1 MRQEDSYESTEDKAA
16 PTLGQY
22 LRHLRTTRNL
32 FLTDVASQ
40 TQHLSQ
46 VQRITPDWLSR
57 AERDLYDHPSSEKL
71 RTLARIYGIPEAS
84 LLKRAGYVHE
94 DDQEIPELQ
103 RLPTNIQLMA
113 LRAVELSPKGL
124 KMIADMIQ
132 HISELE
138 AGHHEDETQESPS
151 TP

>member
-1 MRQEDSYESTEDKAA
+1 MRQKNSYESTEDKIAL
-16 PTLGQY
+16 TLGQY
-22 LRHLRTTRNL
+22 LRHLRTTHNL

-57 AERDLYDHPSSEKL
+57 AERDLYEHPSPEKL
-71 RTLARIYGIPEAS
+71 RTLARIYGIPETS

-94 DDQEIPELQ
+94 DGHEVPELQ

-113 LRAVELSPKGL
+113 LRAAELSPRGL
-124 KMIADMIQ
+124 EMVADMIR

-138 AGHHEDETQESPS
+138 AGYHEDEHQESTSAP
-151 TP
+151 